1 MAVYKIF
8 ASADAS
14 IYSSDIGKNTGL
26 DEILEVGVKNYGA
39 SINGRYLS
47 HTTEDIRR
55 SIIKFSDSDI
65 ATINALNPSGN
76 SNFQTS
82 LRLYLANA
90 ENLSTTYSLY
100 FHSMNQSWDMGTGK
114 FGDYPDTING
124 VCWNSPNAYVTG
136 SSASWTAV
144 TNYYTVPGGGSYIP
158 TSSGFAYSTQSFGYS
173 DNKDIN
179 VDVTNIF
186 KGWYYSIY
194 ANNGILVRHAPNIEI
209 NSGSYIETKF
219 FSTDTHT
226 IYPPTLEFKWDDS
239 NYITGSIISDDD
251 FVVNFANNK
260 SEFKYGTQQ
269 YRVKLATRKTFPT
282 RQFVTSSIYLN
293 TLLLPSSSY
302 WAIQDYKTEEMVIDF
317 DTNYTKISSDG
328 VYNYFNLY
336 MNGLE
341 PERYYKLL
349 VKTVVPS
356 TQESINIDSDLIF
369 KIVR

>member
-8 ASADAS
+8 ANADATL
-14 IYSSDIGKNTGL
+14 YSSDISKNTGL
-26 DEILEVGVKNYGA
+26 DEILEVGVKNYA
-39 SINGRYLS
+39 ATTNGVYLA
-47 HTTEDIRR
+47 HGVEDIRR
-55 SIIKFSDSDI
+55 SIIKFSDSDLAI
-65 ATINALNPSGN
+65 INSINPYGN

-90 ENLSTTYSLY
+90 DNLATTYSLY

-114 FGDYPDTING
+114 FVDYPNTING
-124 VCWNSPNAYVTG
+124 VCWNSPTAYVTG
-136 SSASWTAV
+136 STTWTSV
-144 TNYYTVPGGGSYIP
+144 INYYTVPGGGSYIP
-158 TSSGFAYSTQSFGYS
+158 TSSGFAYTTQSFGYA
-173 DNKDIN
+173 DNKDVN
-179 VDVTNIF
+179 ADVTNIY
-186 KGWYYSIY
+186 KGWYYGIY
-194 ANNGILVRHAPNIEI
+194 PNNGILVRYPPNIET
-209 NSGSYIETKF
+209 NSGSYIQTKF

-239 NYITGSIISDDD
+239 TYITGSTISDDD

-260 SEFKYGTQQ
+260 SEFKYGTKK
-269 YRVKLATRKTFPT
+269 YRVRLSTRKTFPT
-282 RQFVTSSIYLN
+282 RQFVTSSVYLN

-302 WAIQDYKTEEMVIDF
+302 WAIQDYKTEETVIDF

-328 VYNYFNLY
+328 TYNYFDLY

-349 VKTVVPS
+349 VKTIVPS
-356 TQESINIDSDLIF
+356 SQESINIDSDLIF